1 MKRRGQGVV
10 HVKDL
15 FAKYAATLKA
25 PQKSVIKAF
34 VDVVQDTI
42 GYTLKPEQCAY
53 GVHNRTITLTVSGVI
68 KTEILFKKKKILDTL
83 KATLGERNAPT
94 NIL

>member
-1 MKRRGQGVV
+1 M

-83 KATLGERNAPT
+83 KVTLGERNAPT